1 MVGQNVCLYYD
12 LNKFFCV
19 QHNLWEHKNIW
30 GNCPRMPPHGYGP
43 RFGTSNLSKVILRLE
58 GIIDDCAEFVFFV
71 PQVDVSLKRRYF
83 F

>member
-1 MVGQNVCLYYD
+1 
-12 LNKFFCV
+12 
-19 QHNLWEHKNIW
+19 
-30 GNCPRMPPHGYGP
+30 MPPHGYGP

-83 F
+83 FLIYTL